1 MNGDYTERLSQE
13 SECRDEGNSCLLES
27 ASAVANRVLEEI
39 KALAGTTAC
48 KSIQLVRLRK
58 WAEEQGCWFSDH
70 SQFGDFIDRGSENE
84 VYLSPDGTEIIKLN
98 DFRYSDDNWKSR
110 GRLTPEGKAA
120 LTPENLFI
128 LTPVKS

>member
-27 ASAVANRVLEEI
+27 ASAVANRILEEI

-58 WAEEQGCWFSDH
+58 S
-70 SQFGDFIDRGSENE
+70 S
-84 VYLSPDGTEIIKLN
+84 
-98 DFRYSDDNWKSR
+98 
-110 GRLTPEGKAA
+110 LTPLSILPTQAA
-120 LTPENLFI
+120 TTPIVVCHPTIRSHFSRRDRRLSQ
-128 LTPVKS
+128 TQAPVPVAIRRK